1 METVSR
7 VNLSELVAD
16 KIRQDIMSG
25 KLSPGDRLPTHEELC
40 GRWGVSRVTVR
51 EALNKLQ
58 ATGLLEI
65 HQGRGT
71 YVRQANQVF
80 FTKQFE
86 THLILDRD
94 TILSILEARRYIET
108 ALVRLATL
116 RGTDREIGVVED
128 ILGRMKT
135 EVAPDD
141 ALQFAVIDFQF
152 HKAIAFMAK
161 NKFLSLMLEKIQYFM
176 ESQQRDMFSYSLSKG
191 VSGNAKSFQDH
202 MEIFRMI
209 AARNPEGAAD
219 MMLRH
224 ITRIEKIV
232 ASYYEGREQ
241 EKT

>member
-16 KIRQDIMSG
+16 KIRQDIVSG
-25 KLSPGDRLPTHEELC
+25 KLSAGDRLPTHEELC
-40 GRWGVSRVTVR
+40 KRWGVSRVTVR

-80 FTKQFE
+80 FNKHFE

-94 TILSILEARRYIET
+94 TILSLLEARRYIET
-108 ALVRLATL
+108 TLVRLATQ
-116 RGTDREIGVVED
+116 RGNDREIGVVED
-128 ILGRMKT
+128 ILQHMQSV
-135 EVAPDD
+135 VAEDD

-161 NKFLSLMLEKIQYFM
+161 NKFLSLMLEKIQHFM
-176 ESQQRDMFSYSLSKG
+176 ESQQRDMFSYSLYSG
-191 VSGNAKSFQDH
+191 VSGNAKSLEDH
-202 MEIFRMI
+202 QKIFRMI
-209 AARNPEGAAD
+209 AARDAQGAAD
-219 MMLRH
+219 MMLKH
-224 ITRIEKIV
+224 IERIESLV
-232 ASYYEGREQ
+232 ASYYEKQ